1 MKMNYMIERYIEN
14 LAKMEND
21 KLKLKHVARE
31 HGITLTQFLLL
42 FLVKKHGREF
52 VYKQFSYTPGNIS
65 RNLYSLA
72 QKGLIGNNHRGGN
85 DRRRTVLYITK
96 KGEALIEKLDTM
108 LIP

>member
-1 MKMNYMIERYIEN
+1 MNSITERYIEN

-21 KLKLKHVARE
+21 KLKLRHAAGE
-31 HGITLTQFLLL
+31 HGITLTQSLLL
-42 FLVKKHGREF
+42 FLVKNHGGEL
-52 VYKQFSYTPGNIS
+52 VYKQFSYIPGNTP
-65 RNLYSLA
+65 RNVESLA
-72 QKGLIGNNHRGGN
+72 QKGLIGKHHHGGN